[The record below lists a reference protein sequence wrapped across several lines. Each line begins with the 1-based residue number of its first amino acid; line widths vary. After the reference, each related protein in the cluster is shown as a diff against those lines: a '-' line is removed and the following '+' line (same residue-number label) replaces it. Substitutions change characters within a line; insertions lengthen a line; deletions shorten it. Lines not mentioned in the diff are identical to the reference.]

1 MTPKEKA
8 KALVEKFLKMEYG
21 VLEEYFPST
30 HTYLAKQCAIIC
42 VNEMIEVVRSA
53 WDKLGCGE
61 IGELKDYIPYIY
73 WQSVLTEITNL

>member
-42 VNEMIEVVRSA
+42 VNEILNL
-53 WDKLGCGE
+53 DPK
-61 IGELKDYIPYIY
+61 IGLQQEEY
-73 WQSVLTEITNL
+73 WHNTLTEITNL